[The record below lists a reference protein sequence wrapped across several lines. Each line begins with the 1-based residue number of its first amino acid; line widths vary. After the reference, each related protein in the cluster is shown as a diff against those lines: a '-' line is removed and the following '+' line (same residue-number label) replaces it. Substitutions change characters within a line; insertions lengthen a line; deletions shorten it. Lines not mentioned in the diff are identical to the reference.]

1 MSEQMRIM
9 RSKEL
14 PEELRDRIVARHR
27 SGQGY
32 KKNSAALKVPKSTVA
47 SIILKWKTFGTT
59 RTLPRAGRPAKL
71 SYRGRRALVREVK
84 KNPKITVAELQRCI
98 REMGESCRKSTI
110 TAALHQS
117 GLYGRV
123 ARRKP
128 LLSARHMKA
137 RMEDSKMVTNKILW
151 SDETKIELFGLN
163 SKRYVWRKPG
173 TAHHLSNSE
182 AWWWQHH
189 AVGVFFS
196 CRDRTTGCNRGKD
209 ECGQVQGYPGRKP
222 SPECSGPQTGPKV
235 CLPTRQWP

>member
-1 MSEQMRIM
+1 MRIM

-32 KKNSAALKVPKSTVA
+32 KKISAALKVPKSTVA

-84 KNPKITVAELQRCI
+84 KNQRSLWLSSRDAFGRWEKVVESQPSLQP
-98 REMGESCRKSTI
+98 STS
-110 TAALHQS
+110 HQS

-137 RMEDSKMVTNKILW
+137 RMEFAKKHLKDSLV
-151 SDETKIELFGLN
+151 
-163 SKRYVWRKPG
+163 
-173 TAHHLSNSE
+173 
-182 AWWWQHH
+182 
-189 AVGVFFS
+189 
-196 CRDRTTGCNRGKD
+196 
-209 ECGQVQGYPGRKP
+209 
-222 SPECSGPQTGPKV
+222 
-235 CLPTRQWP
+235 